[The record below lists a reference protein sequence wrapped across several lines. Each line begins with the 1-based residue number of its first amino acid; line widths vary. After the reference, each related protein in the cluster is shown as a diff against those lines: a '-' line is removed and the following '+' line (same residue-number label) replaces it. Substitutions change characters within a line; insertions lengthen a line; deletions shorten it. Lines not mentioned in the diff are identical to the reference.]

1 MPSQSR
7 NNSQPLS
14 PDQRR
19 RRAQALASA
28 YGSLR
33 IEGLEPTPEG
43 RRLHLRWVDGHATA
57 DEIVA
62 QLIDFHVRADA

>member
-1 MPSQSR
+1 MPRQ
-7 NNSQPLS
+7 
-14 PDQRR
+14 

-33 IEGLEPTPEG
+33 IEGLEPTAEG
-43 RRLHLRWVDGHATA
+43 RRQHQRWVEGQVTA

-62 QLIDFHVRADA
+62 ELTAYHLAESA